1 MTAREY
7 IAPLAARLR
16 TALADEKQ
24 RVNLLVLMGLA
35 GLVLLAFSA
44 WLPADDAAQP
54 APAAVQETAA
64 DYAAQLESRLTA
76 LIRRVD
82 GAGNTAVMV
91 TLESGSESVYATD
104 TDRDGGS
111 THVLLGSG
119 GADGLVETVQT
130 PRVLG
135 VAVVCE
141 GGGTAAVQKP
151 RDRAG
156 GGTDRRRRQPYH
168 RSKDGIDQRR
178 GGQTMKQLTAKL
190 KSRGATAAVLTLA
203 LGAAVYL
210 NWSFS
215 RGAPPSLLVSDTT
228 ADAVETAA
236 AAPVTDQLA
245 VEAAAGAEDTETS
258 AVDDADKNYGEA
270 QLVSVNQDS
279 GTEFFESARLTR
291 SKARDEALDTLK
303 KSLKDAGLTK
313 EEKDALTSELS
324 ARISNITLETKLE
337 TLIKSKGFP
346 DCVVNLEGSKA
357 NVTVMTENDALTAE
371 EVTRVRD
378 ALLSQCK
385 GLTAQDITIVEVK

>member
-1 MTAREY
+1 MTAREC

-76 LIRRVD
+76 LIRCVD

-119 GADGLVETVQT
+119 GALVETVQT

-141 GGGTAAVQKP
+141 GGGTAAVQN
-151 RDRAG
+151 RV
-156 GGTDRRRRQPYH
+156 
-168 RSKDGIDQRR
+168 
-178 GGQTMKQLTAKL
+178 TAL
-190 KSRGATAAVLTLA
+190 
-203 LGAAVYL
+203 
-210 NWSFS
+210 
-215 RGAPPSLLVSDTT
+215 
-228 ADAVETAA
+228 
-236 AAPVTDQLA
+236 
-245 VEAAAGAEDTETS
+245 VEALTGVGANHITVAKMAST
-258 AVDDADKNYGEA
+258 N
-270 QLVSVNQDS
+270 
-279 GTEFFESARLTR
+279 
-291 SKARDEALDTLK
+291 
-303 KSLKDAGLTK
+303 
-313 EEKDALTSELS
+313 EE
-324 ARISNITLETKLE
+324 
-337 TLIKSKGFP
+337 
-346 DCVVNLEGSKA
+346 EGKP
-357 NVTVMTENDALTAE
+357 
-371 EVTRVRD
+371 
-378 ALLSQCK
+378 
-385 GLTAQDITIVEVK
+385 

>member
-54 APAAVQETAA
+54 APAQETAA

-76 LIRRVD
+76 LIRCVD
-82 GAGNTAVMV
+82 GAGDTAVMV

-141 GGGTAAVQKP
+141 GGGTAAVQN
-151 RDRAG
+151 RV
-156 GGTDRRRRQPYH
+156 
-168 RSKDGIDQRR
+168 
-178 GGQTMKQLTAKL
+178 TAL
-190 KSRGATAAVLTLA
+190 
-203 LGAAVYL
+203 
-210 NWSFS
+210 
-215 RGAPPSLLVSDTT
+215 
-228 ADAVETAA
+228 
-236 AAPVTDQLA
+236 
-245 VEAAAGAEDTETS
+245 VEALTGVGANHITVAKMAST
-258 AVDDADKNYGEA
+258 N
-270 QLVSVNQDS
+270 
-279 GTEFFESARLTR
+279 
-291 SKARDEALDTLK
+291 
-303 KSLKDAGLTK
+303 K
-313 EEKDALTSELS
+313 EEGK
-324 ARISNITLETKLE
+324 
-337 TLIKSKGFP
+337 P
-346 DCVVNLEGSKA
+346 
-357 NVTVMTENDALTAE
+357 
-371 EVTRVRD
+371 
-378 ALLSQCK
+378 
-385 GLTAQDITIVEVK
+385 

>member
-64 DYAAQLESRLTA
+64 DYYAAQLENRLTA
-76 LIRRVD
+76 LIRCVD
-82 GAGNTAVMV
+82 GAGDTAVMV

-141 GGGTAAVQKP
+141 GGGTAAVQN
-151 RDRAG
+151 RV
-156 GGTDRRRRQPYH
+156 
-168 RSKDGIDQRR
+168 
-178 GGQTMKQLTAKL
+178 TAL
-190 KSRGATAAVLTLA
+190 
-203 LGAAVYL
+203 
-210 NWSFS
+210 
-215 RGAPPSLLVSDTT
+215 
-228 ADAVETAA
+228 
-236 AAPVTDQLA
+236 
-245 VEAAAGAEDTETS
+245 VEALTGVGANHITVAKMAST
-258 AVDDADKNYGEA
+258 N
-270 QLVSVNQDS
+270 
-279 GTEFFESARLTR
+279 
-291 SKARDEALDTLK
+291 
-303 KSLKDAGLTK
+303 
-313 EEKDALTSELS
+313 EE
-324 ARISNITLETKLE
+324 
-337 TLIKSKGFP
+337 
-346 DCVVNLEGSKA
+346 EGKP
-357 NVTVMTENDALTAE
+357 
-371 EVTRVRD
+371 
-378 ALLSQCK
+378 
-385 GLTAQDITIVEVK
+385 

>member
-54 APAAVQETAA
+54 APAAAQETA

-76 LIRRVD
+76 LIRCVD
-82 GAGNTAVMV
+82 GAGDTAVMV

-141 GGGTAAVQKP
+141 GGGTAAVQN
-151 RDRAG
+151 RV
-156 GGTDRRRRQPYH
+156 
-168 RSKDGIDQRR
+168 
-178 GGQTMKQLTAKL
+178 TAL
-190 KSRGATAAVLTLA
+190 
-203 LGAAVYL
+203 
-210 NWSFS
+210 
-215 RGAPPSLLVSDTT
+215 
-228 ADAVETAA
+228 
-236 AAPVTDQLA
+236 
-245 VEAAAGAEDTETS
+245 VEALTGVGANHITVAKMAST
-258 AVDDADKNYGEA
+258 N
-270 QLVSVNQDS
+270 
-279 GTEFFESARLTR
+279 
-291 SKARDEALDTLK
+291 
-303 KSLKDAGLTK
+303 
-313 EEKDALTSELS
+313 EE
-324 ARISNITLETKLE
+324 
-337 TLIKSKGFP
+337 
-346 DCVVNLEGSKA
+346 EGKP
-357 NVTVMTENDALTAE
+357 
-371 EVTRVRD
+371 
-378 ALLSQCK
+378 
-385 GLTAQDITIVEVK
+385 

>member
-1 MTAREY
+1 MTAREC

-54 APAAVQETAA
+54 APIAAQETAA

-82 GAGNTAVMV
+82 GAGDTAVMV

-141 GGGTAAVQKP
+141 GGGTAAVQN
-151 RDRAG
+151 RV
-156 GGTDRRRRQPYH
+156 
-168 RSKDGIDQRR
+168 
-178 GGQTMKQLTAKL
+178 TAL
-190 KSRGATAAVLTLA
+190 
-203 LGAAVYL
+203 
-210 NWSFS
+210 
-215 RGAPPSLLVSDTT
+215 
-228 ADAVETAA
+228 
-236 AAPVTDQLA
+236 
-245 VEAAAGAEDTETS
+245 VEALTGVGANHITVAKMAST
-258 AVDDADKNYGEA
+258 N
-270 QLVSVNQDS
+270 
-279 GTEFFESARLTR
+279 
-291 SKARDEALDTLK
+291 
-303 KSLKDAGLTK
+303 
-313 EEKDALTSELS
+313 EE
-324 ARISNITLETKLE
+324 
-337 TLIKSKGFP
+337 
-346 DCVVNLEGSKA
+346 EGKP
-357 NVTVMTENDALTAE
+357 
-371 EVTRVRD
+371 
-378 ALLSQCK
+378 
-385 GLTAQDITIVEVK
+385 

>member
-54 APAAVQETAA
+54 APAAQETAA

-141 GGGTAAVQKP
+141 GGGTAAVQN
-151 RDRAG
+151 RV
-156 GGTDRRRRQPYH
+156 
-168 RSKDGIDQRR
+168 
-178 GGQTMKQLTAKL
+178 TAL
-190 KSRGATAAVLTLA
+190 
-203 LGAAVYL
+203 
-210 NWSFS
+210 
-215 RGAPPSLLVSDTT
+215 
-228 ADAVETAA
+228 
-236 AAPVTDQLA
+236 
-245 VEAAAGAEDTETS
+245 VEALTGVGANHITVAKMAST
-258 AVDDADKNYGEA
+258 N
-270 QLVSVNQDS
+270 
-279 GTEFFESARLTR
+279 
-291 SKARDEALDTLK
+291 
-303 KSLKDAGLTK
+303 
-313 EEKDALTSELS
+313 EE
-324 ARISNITLETKLE
+324 
-337 TLIKSKGFP
+337 
-346 DCVVNLEGSKA
+346 EGKP
-357 NVTVMTENDALTAE
+357 
-371 EVTRVRD
+371 
-378 ALLSQCK
+378 
-385 GLTAQDITIVEVK
+385 

>member
-54 APAAVQETAA
+54 APAAQETAA

-130 PRVLG
+130 PHVLG

-141 GGGTAAVQKP
+141 GGGTAAVQN
-151 RDRAG
+151 RV
-156 GGTDRRRRQPYH
+156 
-168 RSKDGIDQRR
+168 
-178 GGQTMKQLTAKL
+178 TAL
-190 KSRGATAAVLTLA
+190 
-203 LGAAVYL
+203 
-210 NWSFS
+210 
-215 RGAPPSLLVSDTT
+215 
-228 ADAVETAA
+228 
-236 AAPVTDQLA
+236 
-245 VEAAAGAEDTETS
+245 VEALTGVGANHITVAKMAST
-258 AVDDADKNYGEA
+258 N
-270 QLVSVNQDS
+270 
-279 GTEFFESARLTR
+279 
-291 SKARDEALDTLK
+291 
-303 KSLKDAGLTK
+303 
-313 EEKDALTSELS
+313 EE
-324 ARISNITLETKLE
+324 
-337 TLIKSKGFP
+337 
-346 DCVVNLEGSKA
+346 EGKP
-357 NVTVMTENDALTAE
+357 
-371 EVTRVRD
+371 
-378 ALLSQCK
+378 
-385 GLTAQDITIVEVK
+385 